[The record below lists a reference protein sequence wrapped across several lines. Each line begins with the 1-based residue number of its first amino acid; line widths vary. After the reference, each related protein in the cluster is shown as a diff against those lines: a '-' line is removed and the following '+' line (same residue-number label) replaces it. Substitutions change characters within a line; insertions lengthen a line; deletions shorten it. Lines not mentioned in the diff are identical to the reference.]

1 MWMDQTRPVNH
12 RFTVFT
18 AGKESGLVYDGT
30 ELVPP
35 SRRNLSTTSGKVT
48 AASPRGAGAAR
59 PSIPQEY
66 SPPLQSNGGPRCAS
80 GATQGSGAS
89 PPPRVSGDTEVAPL
103 QCGSIAAEF
112 LPPQGRRQ
120 EWWRQCG

>member
-1 MWMDQTRPVNH
+1 MNQRFMPPPPPHAHVRPGNRAAHV
-12 RFTVFT
+12 
-18 AGKESGLVYDGT
+18 GGT
-30 ELVPP
+30 LPTHKVG
-35 SRRNLSTTSGKVT
+35 SVT
-48 AASPRGAGAAR
+48 AAQSRGAGAAR

-66 SPPLQSNGGPRCAS
+66 SPPLRSNGGPRRAS